1 MKDGY
6 FEQGSPYD
14 LFSVSH
20 HPAGQKKIRGRPLI
34 LAPTAGAG
42 ASCAITRQ
50 TPDYR
55 LSCSWGQGSLN
66 ALIPTTNVHI
76 DRSGGITSYDGMN
89 N

>member
-1 MKDGY
+1 MKDGF

-42 ASCAITRQ
+42 ASRAITRQ

-55 LSCSWGQGSLN
+55 LSQLGSGFIKCTHPN
-66 ALIPTTNVHI
+66 HEVHM
-76 DRSGGITSYDGMN
+76 DRSG
-89 N
+89 